1 MAIGPEMDHRRYSRE
16 RNDVDLV
23 DGDDTH
29 VLAAL
34 SVPPGS
40 RVLDLGAADGSVA
53 RILRERGC
61 RVWAVELDKAAA
73 EKAREHCEDVA
84 VLDLERADLSDVFA
98 WADFD
103 VVLLLDVLEH
113 LRDPVATLRQVAV
126 GMVPEARVLISLP
139 NVTHGAVRLQL
150 LDGSFSYTPTG
161 LLDETHVRF
170 FDRARAEALV
180 DEAGLAVV
188 EQLRVRR
195 GITETEIPVDL
206 SKYPEEVLR
215 PIQDDVDSETFQFFF
230 VTARADRVETGR
242 AVPSLSQ
249 QLQARLEREQEKVR
263 ILTTAV
269 EELRIE
275 LEHQVG
281 RLAETEAHRVE
292 LIEQTRDFEGR
303 IARVTAER
311 AALADDV
318 WMVRK
323 ELEVRDAN
331 MGEMTARL
339 EAAVM
344 AEREALRRADDAM
357 ADKRQLQAVLGS
369 RDVEIARLGLVE
381 AELAAVK
388 SRAGYRLLEAACAS
402 LGRVPGVRWLVR
414 LAAGA
419 SRR

>member
-1 MAIGPEMDHRRYSRE
+1 MGPELDHRRYSRE
-16 RNDVDLV
+16 RSAVDLV

-34 SVPPGS
+34 SVPAGS

-53 RILRERGC
+53 SVLRERGC

-98 WADFD
+98 WAEFD

-126 GMVPEARVLISLP
+126 CMAPNARVLISLP

-170 FDRARAEALV
+170 FDRPRAEALV
-180 DEAGLAVV
+180 KEAGLAVV

-195 GITETEIPVDL
+195 AITDTEIPIDL
-206 SKYPEEVLR
+206 SKYPDEVLR
-215 PIQDDVDSETFQFFF
+215 PIQDDIDSETFQFFF
-230 VTARADRVETGR
+230 VTARADAVEIDR
-242 AVPSLSQ
+242 SVPSLSQ
-249 QLQARLEREQEKVR
+249 QLQARLEREQEKVG

-269 EELRIE
+269 HELRVE
-275 LEHQVG
+275 LELQVT
-281 RLAETEAHRVE
+281 RLEETEAHRGE
-292 LIEQTRDFEGR
+292 LIESARDFESR
-303 IARVTAER
+303 ITQVTAER

-339 EAAVM
+339 EAAMVT
-344 AEREALRRADDAM
+344 EREAGRRADDAM
-357 ADKRQLQAVLGS
+357 AARREIQAAVVAK
-369 RDVEIARLGLVE
+369 DAEIARLREVE
-381 AELAAVK
+381 ALLAEVRN
-388 SRAGYRLLEAACAS
+388 RAGYRLLESASAS
-402 LGRVPGVRWLVR
+402 LGRIPGVKFLAR
-414 LAAGA
+414 LLAGPA
-419 SRR
+419 RH